1 MYIVKKDSK
10 LSRWCTLK
18 IQQPLQ
24 YFEALIGRSGLFSN
38 QAFWSVNCYS
48 KSYSK
53 GKTGSNQH
61 IKNPLK
67 VSFLSITKEKGG
79 KKKERYTFDPLATIQ
94 ISDLKHKCCAMGSE
108 VIPSEGTKTK
118 SYTGAWKE
126 NCHPENRALTCID
139 CVRDALEKT
148 FALETAYR
156 LIEGHLH
163 LSSVAGFHDP
173 LSSSCFRMRRET
185 WWISLYNRRH
195 VSDSSKLTTSLHWNL
210 SWRSQTAF
218 QGFTEINLS
227 SNNSQSSRLEWTSS
241 AESHL

>member
-24 YFEALIGRSGLFSN
+24 YFEALIGRPGLFSN

-79 KKKERYTFDPLATIQ
+79 KKRKDTHLILWQQFRFQTWSTNAVQWAQRWFQAKGLKQKATQGHERRTVTLKTELWLASTVSEMHWKKHLLWKQPIGWLKDTFIFPLWQDFTTRSALLASGWEEQHDESPFTTEGMFQ
-94 ISDLKHKCCAMGSE
+94 I
-108 VIPSEGTKTK
+108 
-118 SYTGAWKE
+118 
-126 NCHPENRALTCID
+126 
-139 CVRDALEKT
+139 
-148 FALETAYR
+148 
-156 LIEGHLH
+156 HL
-163 LSSVAGFHDP
+163 
-173 LSSSCFRMRRET
+173 
-185 WWISLYNRRH
+185 N
-195 VSDSSKLTTSLHWNL
+195 
-210 SWRSQTAF
+210 
-218 QGFTEINLS
+218 
-227 SNNSQSSRLEWTSS
+227 
-241 AESHL
+241 